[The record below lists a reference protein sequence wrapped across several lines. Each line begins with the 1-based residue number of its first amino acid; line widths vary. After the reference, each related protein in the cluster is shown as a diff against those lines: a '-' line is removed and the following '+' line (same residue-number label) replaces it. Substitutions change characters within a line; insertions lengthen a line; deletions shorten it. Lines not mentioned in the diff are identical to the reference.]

1 MALKA
6 GRGKSSR
13 ASIQA
18 WDCQESLALEDSTL
32 TVLCETEDQGAKPE
46 NEED

>member
-6 GRGKSSR
+6 GRGKR
-13 ASIQA
+13 TWASIQA
-18 WDCQESLALEDSTL
+18 WDCQEPVALEDSTL
-32 TVLCETEDQGAKPE
+32 TVLCKNEDQAAKPE